1 MSISPSKKK
10 IIESAQ
16 GLFHRQGFQQTS
28 LDDITRESGVTRSN
42 LYYHFNSKE
51 ELGLETLRERVRQY
65 ESEVLEPTLKN
76 NSLSPTERLSE
87 FYRRVRSYHRS
98 QTPPRGCPF
107 GNLATEM
114 CGTND
119 NFREALSAFFK
130 AWEAAIESCVRE
142 GIESGEF
149 RSDFPS
155 RLLAQ
160 MILSHLEG
168 AVVMVKTYRTME
180 PLDSG
185 TEMIM
190 KLLKAA

>member
-1 MSISPSKKK
+1 LIISGSKRR
-10 IIESAQ
+10 IIDSAQ
-16 GLFHRQGFQQTS
+16 ELFHRQGFQQTS
-28 LDDITRESGVTRSN
+28 LDDITRQSGVTKSN

-51 ELGLETLRERVRQY
+51 ELGLETLRERIGQY
-65 ESEVLEPTLKN
+65 EAEVLEPTLRN
-76 NSLSPTERLSE
+76 TSLTPAERLSE
-87 FYRRVRSYHRS
+87 FYKRVNSYHRS
-98 QTPPRGCPF
+98 QTPPKGCPF

-119 NFREALSAFFK
+119 NFREALSAFFEG
-130 AWEAAIESCVRE
+130 WQSAIESCIAE
-142 GIESGEF
+142 GIESREF
-149 RSDFPS
+149 RGDFSP
-155 RLLAQ
+155 RLMAQ

-168 AVVMVKTYRTME
+168 AIMMVKTHRTIE